1 MFGVQII
8 LFLDTVNSQKYTY
21 RYNWIFIAVILWEI
35 IFWGIYVF
43 AVGSIGNSGKST
55 DAMMYK
61 FPAAFN
67 LTFLIAVIIGIYLF
81 NIWRYN
87 KATSKSNSRVL
98 QSLLRPVS
106 TMSSFLKYFF
116 FRNAFVFLIIALAQ
130 PIYGKK
136 KVSGTSESLELV
148 VALDIS
154 NSMNTKDISKE
165 ASRLDIS
172 KRALIQLINNLHG
185 EKIGIALF
193 ANNAFVQL
201 PLTRDYAA
209 AKLFI
214 QDIESAMITSQGT
227 NISEALEVSVD
238 MFSKEKTTK
247 GIILVTDGENHEVS
261 PDEILKKIKTEKV
274 QLSVLGIGTKKGGLI
289 PKNPHRP
296 ELGYKTNAVGK
307 TIVSKMN
314 PKFIQSIA
322 TKGGGHANISSNEF
336 PNLSGLLTQI
346 NRMKRTKIDNLEFD
360 IKEERYQIPLL
371 ISIFFWLAYVLWSKQ
386 YVGVLD
392 RIVRR

>member
-1 MFGVQII
+1 M
-8 LFLDTVNSQKYTY
+8 NSKKYTY
-21 RYNWIFIAVILWEI
+21 RIKWIIGAIILFEL
-35 IFWGIYVF
+35 IFWGAYIF
-43 AVGSIGNSGKST
+43 IIGSIGQSGISS
-55 DAMMYK
+55 DRVMYK
-61 FPAAFN
+61 YPEAFN
-67 LTFLIAVIIGIYLF
+67 LLMLIPFIIAVYLF
-81 NIWRYN
+81 SIWKYN
-87 KATSKSNSRVL
+87 QTATKSNARVIG
-98 QSLLRPVS
+98 SLLRPVS
-106 TMSSFLKYFF
+106 TMSRFLTYFF

-165 ASRLDIS
+165 LSRLDIS

-214 QDIESAMITSQGT
+214 QDIESNMISSQGT
-227 NISEALEVSVD
+227 NIAEALEISVE

-247 GIILVTDGENHEVS
+247 GIILVTDGENHETN
-261 PDEILKKIKTEKV
+261 PDKILQKIKEDKV
-274 QLSVLGIGTKKGGLI
+274 QFSVLGIGTKKGGLI

-307 TIVSKMN
+307 TIISKLN
-314 PKFIQSIA
+314 PSFIQQIA
-322 TKGGGHANISSNEF
+322 AKGGGNANVSSSEF

-346 NRMKRTKIDNLEFD
+346 TRMKRTKIDNLEFD
-360 IKEERYQIPLL
+360 IKEEQYQLPLM
-371 ISIFFWLAYVLWSKQ
+371 ISILFWLAYILWSKQ
-386 YVGVLD
+386 YVGFLD
-392 RIVRR
+392 KLVKNK

>member
-1 MFGVQII
+1 MS
-8 LFLDTVNSQKYTY
+8 NNKYTY
-21 RYNWIFIAVILWEI
+21 RFNWVLGAVILWEI
-35 IFWGIYVF
+35 IFWSIYTF
-43 AVGSIGNSGKST
+43 AIGAIGNSSKNVDSV
-55 DAMMYK
+55 MYK
-61 FPAAFN
+61 YPTAFN
-67 LTFLIAVIIGIYLF
+67 LTFLLVIIILIYLY
-81 NIWRYN
+81 NIWGYN
-87 KATSKSNSRVL
+87 NSASKAKTRVL
-98 QSLLRPVS
+98 QSLLQPAS
-106 TMSSFLKYFF
+106 TMSSFLKFFF
-116 FRNAFVFLIIALAQ
+116 FRNALVFLIIALAQ

-136 KVSGTSESLELV
+136 KVSGTSDSLELV

-165 ASRLDIS
+165 MSRLSIS
-172 KRALIQLINNLHG
+172 KRALVQLINNLHG
-185 EKIGIALF
+185 EKIGITLF

-201 PLTRDYAA
+201 PLTRDYSA

-214 QDIESAMITSQGT
+214 QDIETNMISNQGT
-227 NISEALEVSVD
+227 NVSEALEVSAE

-247 GIILVTDGENHEVS
+247 GIILVTDGENHEIN
-261 PDEILKKIKTEKV
+261 PDEILKKIKESKI

-307 TIVSKMN
+307 TIVSKLN

-322 TKGGGHANISSNEF
+322 SKGGGHANISSNEF

-346 NRMKRTKIDNLEFD
+346 SRMKRTKIDNLEFD

-371 ISIFFWLAYVLWSKQ
+371 ISIIFWLAYLLWSKQ
-386 YVGVLD
+386 YVRLMD
-392 RIVRR
+392 KIVKK

>member
-1 MFGVQII
+1 MS
-8 LFLDTVNSQKYTY
+8 NNKYTY
-21 RYNWIFIAVILWEI
+21 RFNWILGAVILWEI
-35 IFWGIYVF
+35 VFWSVYIF
-43 AVGSIGNSGKST
+43 AIGAIDNSSEKVDSV
-55 DAMMYK
+55 MYK
-61 FPAAFN
+61 YPAAFN
-67 LTFLIAVIIGIYLF
+67 LTFLLVIIILIYIYNL
-81 NIWRYN
+81 WRYN
-87 KATSKSNSRVL
+87 NSASKAKTRVL
-98 QSLLRPVS
+98 QSLLQPVS
-106 TMSSFLKYFF
+106 TMSSFLKFFF
-116 FRNAFVFLIIALAQ
+116 FRNALVFLIIALAQ

-136 KVSGTSESLELV
+136 KVSGTSDSLELV

-154 NSMNTKDISKE
+154 NSMNTKDISKDL
-165 ASRLDIS
+165 SRLSIS
-172 KRALIQLINNLHG
+172 KRALVQLINNLHG
-185 EKIGIALF
+185 EKIGITLF

-214 QDIESAMITSQGT
+214 QDIESNMISNQGT
-227 NISEALEVSVD
+227 NISEALEVSAE

-247 GIILVTDGENHEVS
+247 GIILVTDGENHEVN
-261 PDEILKKIKTEKV
+261 PDEILKEIKESKI

-307 TIVSKMN
+307 TIVSKLN

-322 TKGGGHANISSNEF
+322 SKGGGHANISSNEF

-346 NRMKRTKIDNLEFD
+346 SQMKRTKIDNLEFD

-371 ISIFFWLAYVLWSKQ
+371 VSIIFWLAYLLWSKQ
-386 YVGVLD
+386 YVRLMD
-392 RIVRR
+392 KIVKK